1 MRFFLIVFLLASSFV
16 YTSCSSVKDTA
27 YLNETI
33 KSPLLGEKTTALYK
47 VNIKVFGEFFSGL
60 ILFKYNEKE
69 QAYNIVL
76 LTEVGL
82 TLCEFYSVNDII
94 EVKSASSL
102 FQSKMAQKILAEDFS
117 YLLHHPGKLKQVSQ
131 WEYVNK
137 NRVRYVQNNKSEL
150 CQIRKKRMMNGV
162 IVDLNDYNKG
172 VPNNISFKHRGI
184 KFNMKLKLLKVS

>member
-33 KSPLLGEKTTALYK
+33 KSPLLGGNTSALYK
-47 VNIKVFGEFFSGL
+47 ANIKVFGKFFSGL
-60 ILFKYNEKE
+60 ILFKYNKKE
-69 QAYNIVL
+69 QACNIVL

-82 TLCEFYSVNDII
+82 TLCEFYSVNDMM

-102 FQSKMAQKILAEDFS
+102 FQSKMAQQTLADDFS
-117 YLLHHPGKLKQVSQ
+117 YLLHHPGGLKQVSQ
-131 WEYVNK
+131 WQYINK
-137 NRVRYVQNNKSEL
+137 NRVRYFQNNKSEL
-150 CQIRKKRMMNGV
+150 CQIRKKRLVNGV
-162 IVDLNDYNKG
+162 MINLNNYKQG
-172 VPNNISFKHRGI
+172 VPNDINFKHRGI